1 VEEVSDLLRDA
12 RNAVGYRT
20 ELLSR
25 RWISDEAFEIRCRR
39 PPRFQFA
46 PGQRVRFI
54 QKEVERDYSPVS
66 SPEDEEI
73 GFLVKSVKGGLFT
86 SVLASAPEG
95 ASFLFTGPHGTFRF
109 YPSERLPVFVA
120 TGTGIAP
127 FVSMAKAGVKDFL
140 LLHGVRR
147 FLDLYYEPLLRKT
160 AKLYVPCLSAVKDP
174 REAPGAFAGRVT
186 GYLSSQLGP
195 GAYDFYLCGNA
206 DMIRDVILLVDQGF
220 PDSRV
225 YTETF
230 Y

>member
-1 VEEVSDLLRDA
+1 MNGPYQKT
-12 RNAVGYRT
+12 RNAAFYKT
-20 ELLSR
+20 QLLSR
-25 RWISDEAFEIRCRR
+25 RWISEDAFEIRFSR
-39 PPRFQFA
+39 PLTFEFV
-46 PGQRVRFI
+46 PGQRVRFM
-54 QKEVERDYSPVS
+54 QDAVERDYTPVS
-66 SPEDEEI
+66 SPKEEGI
-73 GFLVKSVKGGLFT
+73 DFLVKSVKGGLF
-86 SVLASAPEG
+86 SSALASAQEG
-95 ASFLFTGPHGTFRF
+95 APFGFTGPHGYFRF

-127 FVSMAKAGVKDFL
+127 FVSMAKAGVKDVI

-174 REAPGAFAGRVT
+174 REGVPGAFAGRVT